1 MRLGGGWGSKQ
12 ANPEFSCG
20 HSPRLGGVALPASGR
35 EDSVME
41 SSQGGTS
48 KMTKSMTPLPLM
60 EHPQGASCCA
70 DFPLPPVLT
79 GTL

>member
-1 MRLGGGWGSKQ
+1 MGLGGGWGSKQ

-20 HSPRLGGVALPASGR
+20 HSPRWGGVALPVFGR

-41 SSQGGTS
+41 SNQRGTS
-48 KMTKSMTPLPLM
+48 KMMKSMMPLPLM
-60 EHPQGASCCA
+60 EYPRGASCCA
-70 DFPLPPVLT
+70 DFLLPPILI